1 MNVLLYARVSTESQA
16 QLGHSLE
23 AQINIMREYASQM
36 GWLVAG
42 EYIDRGLSGRSNE
55 RAAFL
60 TMINFA
66 TSPRANIGAILV
78 HKLDRFSR
86 SREDAIFYKAL
97 LKKKGVSVISITEP
111 IEDSPAGLL
120 VEGILETIA
129 EFYSQNL
136 AEEVKKGQLQ
146 VAKKGL
152 NQSEAPIGYK
162 SVNGVLIVNPFEA
175 EIVRSIYQ
183 GCLENY
189 SFRQIAH
196 SIETKY
202 QKKLHPATIAYILK
216 NQAYLGHR
224 IWNRRRKDGSIRP
237 ESEWVIALNSHAPL
251 INQTTFAKVQKILQA
266 KKPHPTTY
274 LFSGLCQCN
283 YCKSTL
289 TCYTQGENVKLACK
303 KKGCPGISIL
313 ESQLEKHVFESLATL
328 YHHANPYKGCNLCE
342 LENKDLK
349 RLILLT
355 AIQIIA
361 LDQKKIELFYLNY

>member
-23 AQINIMREYASQM
+23 AQINTMREYASQM
-36 GWLVAG
+36 SWVVAG

-60 TMINFA
+60 AMINFA
-66 TSPRANIGAILV
+66 TSPHANISAILV

-111 IEDSPAGLL
+111 LEASPAGLL

-152 NQSEAPIGYK
+152 NQSEAPLGYR
-162 SVNGVLIVNPFEA
+162 SENGVLIVNAYEA
-175 EIVRSIYQ
+175 EIIRSIFH
-183 GCLENY
+183 GCLQNY
-189 SFRQIAH
+189 SYRQIAH

-237 ESEWVIALNSHAPL
+237 ESEWIIALNSHEPL
-251 INQTTFAKVQKILQA
+251 ISQATFTKVEKILQA
-266 KKPHPTTY
+266 KKPHPKTH

-289 TCYTQGENVKLACK
+289 TCYTQGENVKLICR
-303 KKGCPGISIL
+303 KKGCPGVSIL
-313 ESQLEKHVFESLATL
+313 ESKLEKFVFESLAML
-328 YHHANPYKGCNLCE
+328 YHHAYPYESYNLCE

-355 AIQIIA
+355 AIQIIN
-361 LDQKKIELFYLNY
+361 LDQKQVEIVYLN